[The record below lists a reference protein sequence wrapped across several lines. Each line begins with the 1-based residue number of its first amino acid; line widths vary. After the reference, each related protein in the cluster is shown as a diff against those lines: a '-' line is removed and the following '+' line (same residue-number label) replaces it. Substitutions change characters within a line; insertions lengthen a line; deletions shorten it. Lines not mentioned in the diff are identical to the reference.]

1 MSSTKQARGDKIHSV
16 CVYLCVVG
24 YAWLPLLKDGR
35 VIMNEQQVAVAAN
48 LPSGYLSY
56 QDNSSKVREAIHI
69 NQGIILFFLLLWF
82 GFVLLFLMSLFCVDV
97 FV

>member
-1 MSSTKQARGDKIHSV
+1 MWAAYVGILGNLFLAKYHSTHSFCFCVVFCVCVCV

-56 QDNSSKVREAIHI
+56 QDNSSKVRDAINI
-69 NQGIILFFLLLWF
+69 NH
-82 GFVLLFLMSLFCVDV
+82 V
-97 FV
+97 F